1 MYNFHGNLA
10 IADFDLVLF
19 EIDVFPFPPADY
31 QCSTPAVG
39 SDWHLRDAAAQSER
53 WLCRATVSLSDSGQM
68 YVGFSEFCLNQ
79 EKKKKK
85 KSEWT

>member
-10 IADFDLVLF
+10 VASVDLVLF

-39 SDWHLRDAAAQSER
+39 SNWHLCDAAAHYEC
-53 WLCRATVSLSDSGQM
+53 WLCTATVSLSDSGQM
-68 YVGFSEFCLNQ
+68 HVGFSKICLNQ
-79 EKKKKK
+79 EKKRGKQR
-85 KSEWT
+85 